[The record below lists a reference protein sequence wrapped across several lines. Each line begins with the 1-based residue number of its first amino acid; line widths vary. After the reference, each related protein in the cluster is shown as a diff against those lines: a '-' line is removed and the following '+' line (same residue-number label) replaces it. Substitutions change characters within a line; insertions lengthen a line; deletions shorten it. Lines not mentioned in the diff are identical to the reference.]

1 MNNTNNIYYDCPIL
15 EQFDDELEN
24 LSMFFG
30 NGKKA
35 LWNFD
40 KIREKKIDKC
50 VIFFPRDFKMLT
62 NIYSK
67 CELIYEFKSAS
78 SISPV
83 YLFDNR
89 VLIALSPLGGPAAA
103 NLMEELIFVGI
114 KYFIGVGSC
123 GSLANENIDLDQ
135 YFVPD
140 KAIREEGLSY
150 HYLPPSRFVETSAL
164 LNKAIANI
172 LDQYSESHFG
182 GTVWTTDAM
191 YRETPARIAARVAD
205 GALGAEM
212 ETASLAAIAKA
223 KGLHYSCILYYSDYN
238 NGKLWKTRIYD
249 KYQLREELV
258 LYAIEA
264 ILSI

>member
-1 MNNTNNIYYDCPIL
+1 MKIDTYDAPIL
-15 EQFDDELEN
+15 EQFDDKLEN

-40 KIREKKIDKC
+40 KIRQMQIDRC
-50 VIFFPRDFKMLT
+50 VMFFPRDFDKLKS
-62 NIYSK
+62 IYKK

-83 YLFDNR
+83 YLYDNKL
-89 VLIALSPLGGPAAA
+89 LIALSPLGGPAAA

-123 GSLANENIDLDQ
+123 GAIKDANIDPDQ

-140 KAIREEGLSY
+140 LAIREEGVSY
-150 HYLPPSRFVETSAL
+150 HYLPPSRFVETSTL
-164 LNKAIANI
+164 LNSAIAKT
-172 LDQYSESHFG
+172 LDAHDEAHFSG
-182 GTVWTTDAM
+182 IVWTTDAM
-191 YRETPARIAARVAD
+191 YRETPARIAARLAD
-205 GALGAEM
+205 GALAAEM

-223 KGLHYSCILYYSDYN
+223 KNLHYSSILYYSDYN
-238 NGKLWKTRIYD
+238 NGKQWFTRMYD

-258 LYAIEA
+258 TYAIEA
-264 ILSI
+264 VLSV

>member
-1 MNNTNNIYYDCPIL
+1 MNNKDFYDCPIL
-15 EQFDDELEN
+15 EQFDDKLTN
-24 LSMFFG
+24 LSMFLG

-40 KIREKKIDKC
+40 QIREKKIDRC
-50 VIFFPRDFKMLT
+50 VMFFPREFKKLT
-62 NIYSK
+62 KIYKK
-67 CELIYEFKSAS
+67 CKLIYEFKSAS

-83 YLFDNR
+83 YLYDDK

-123 GSLANENIDLDQ
+123 GAIKDANIDPDQ

-140 KAIREEGLSY
+140 LAIREEGVSY
-150 HYLPPSRFVETSAL
+150 HYLPPSRFVETSTK
-164 LNKAIANI
+164 LNAAITKT
-172 LDQYSESHFG
+172 LDKHDEAHFSG
-182 GTVWTTDAM
+182 IVWSTDAM
-191 YRETPARIAARVAD
+191 YRETPARIKARIAD
-205 GALGAEM
+205 GALACEM

-223 KGLHYSCILYYSDYN
+223 KKLHYSCILYYSDYN
-238 NGKLWKTRIYD
+238 NGKLWHTRIYD

-258 LYAIEA
+258 NYAIEA
-264 ILSI
+264 VLSI